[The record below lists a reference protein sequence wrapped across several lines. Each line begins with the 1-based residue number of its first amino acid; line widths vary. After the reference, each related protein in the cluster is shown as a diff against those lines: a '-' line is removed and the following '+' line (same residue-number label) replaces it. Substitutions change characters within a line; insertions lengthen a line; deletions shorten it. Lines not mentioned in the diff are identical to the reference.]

1 MRDPALAS
9 VYVDYFNETHGMVRD
24 TMRRFVNEAVKPHI
38 DAWEEAGAFPREI
51 YPQAG
56 QPGLAEHRPS
66 DRVWRLGRQD
76 VFLKVAASELMRSG
90 SGGFVAS
97 LGSLDIGLPP
107 AGLAHGLGGAQGT
120 HRAAGA
126 RGREDHRPGHH
137 RAQRRLGC
145 GQPHPRGATA
155 TTTWSTAPRPS
166 SPRARADYYTVA
178 VRTGEA
184 GFGGVSLLLI
194 EKGTPGFTVGRK
206 LKKMGW
212 WASDTAELFFQDCR
226 VPAENLLGP
235 ENSGFFT
242 IMANFQAERLSLAI
256 MAYMTAQLALEQCLA
271 YVKERTT
278 FGKPLS
284 KHQVIRHKL
293 AEMATQVNVAREYTY
308 RCAARMQAG
317 ESAIAEVSMAKNFAT
332 SVSTMVTD
340 EAVQIFGGMGY
351 MRESLVERLYRDNRI
366 LSIGGGT
373 HEIMNEIIS
382 EATGVVTDMAM
393 PPLLSGL
400 RVLDLTRNLP
410 GRLPRAC
417 WPTWAPPSSRWSRP
431 RVTRRGRWRR
441 CSRRSTTA
449 RNAAASTSAAAP
461 TSTACAPGCRRPTCC
476 STASAP
482 VCCRAWGWM
491 RPRCTR

>member
-1 MRDPALAS
+1 MRDKALS
-9 VYVDYFNETHGMVRD
+9 GVYVDYFNETHGMVRD
-24 TMRRFVNEAVKPHI
+24 TMRRFVSEAVKPHI
-38 DAWEEAGAFPREI
+38 DAWEEAGGFPREV
-51 YPQAG
+51 YQQAG
-56 QPGLAEHRPS
+56 SLCL
-66 DRVWRLGRQD
+66 LGIGHPTEFGGSGEQD
-76 VFLKVAASELMRSG
+76 VFLKVAASEELMRSG

-107 AGLAHGLGGAQGT
+107 VWRTGSDALKASVVPQVLAGEKIIALAITEPSGGSDVANLKT
-120 HRAAGA
+120 RAVRDG
-126 RGREDHRPGHH
+126 DHYVVNGSKTFITS
-137 RAQRRLGC
+137 G
-145 GQPHPRGATA
+145 
-155 TTTWSTAPRPS
+155 
-166 SPRARADYYTVA
+166 ARADYYTVA

-194 EKGTPGFTVGRK
+194 EKGTPGFTVGRN

-226 VPAENLLGP
+226 VPVENLLGP

-382 EATGVVTDMAM
+382 KQ
-393 PPLLSGL
+393 LGL
-400 RVLDLTRNLP
+400 
-410 GRLPRAC
+410 
-417 WPTWAPPSSRWSRP
+417 
-431 RVTRRGRWRR
+431 
-441 CSRRSTTA
+441 
-449 RNAAASTSAAAP
+449 
-461 TSTACAPGCRRPTCC
+461 
-476 STASAP
+476 
-482 VCCRAWGWM
+482 
-491 RPRCTR
+491 

>member
-9 VYVDYFNETHGMVRD
+9 IYVSYFNETHRMVRD

-38 DAWEEAGAFPREI
+38 DAWEEAGGFPREV
-51 YPQAG
+51 YVQAG
-56 QPGLAEHRPS
+56 NLGL
-66 DRVWRLGRQD
+66 LGIGHPTEFGGAGEAD
-76 VFLKVAASELMRSG
+76 VFLKVAASEELMRSG

-107 AGLAHGLGGAQGT
+107 IWRTGSRALKQRIVPQVLAGEKIIALAITEPSGGSDVANLKT
-120 HRAAGA
+120 RAVRDG
-126 RGREDHRPGHH
+126 DHYVVNGSKTFITS
-137 RAQRRLGC
+137 G
-145 GQPHPRGATA
+145 
-155 TTTWSTAPRPS
+155 
-166 SPRARADYYTVA
+166 ARADYYTVA

-194 EKGTPGFTVGRK
+194 EKGMPGFTVGRN

-242 IMANFQAERLSLAI
+242 IMANFQAERLSLAV
-256 MAYMTAQLALEQCLA
+256 MAYMTAQLALEACMV

-293 AEMATQVNVAREYTY
+293 AEMATQVEVAREYAY

-332 SVSTMVTD
+332 SVSSMVTD
-340 EAVQIFGGMGY
+340 EAVQIFGGMGF

-373 HEIMNEIIS
+373 HEIMNEII
-382 EATGVVTDMAM
+382 AKQ
-393 PPLLSGL
+393 LGL
-400 RVLDLTRNLP
+400 
-410 GRLPRAC
+410 
-417 WPTWAPPSSRWSRP
+417 
-431 RVTRRGRWRR
+431 
-441 CSRRSTTA
+441 
-449 RNAAASTSAAAP
+449 
-461 TSTACAPGCRRPTCC
+461 
-476 STASAP
+476 
-482 VCCRAWGWM
+482 
-491 RPRCTR
+491 